1 MQHNNIISLGVSN
14 ATGAISAHL
23 RVEIDSNGQA
33 VIGGATNAF
42 LGTNLQDV
50 DGTVASDGAVG
61 RNISAVQLKGCG
73 LHYATADGAIAVGA
87 EVDPVAAGKITT
99 TAGSPCGR
107 AVEAASADG
116 DVIRVV
122 FYN

>member
-50 DGTVASDGAVG
+50 DGTVAADGAVG

-73 LHYATADGAIAVGA
+73 VLAIW
-87 EVDPVAAGKITT
+87 PWTQ
-99 TAGSPCGR
+99 S
-107 AVEAASADG
+107 
-116 DVIRVV
+116 
-122 FYN
+122 